1 VKTLFRSLALTI
13 LLAVMPVPCFALRQ
27 IGIVSKKEAQEL
39 GLELRAT
46 AAGPDAAWLELK
58 FRPEGELKG
67 YSHVELEIRD
77 GEKLLLSYAALGEKR
92 SSSGSVVVRF
102 MAGRA
107 FLEKITLTVVTG
119 VATAHLGRELR
130 MKDFVDLQKIR

>member
-58 FRPEGELKG
+58 FRPEGEL
-67 YSHVELEIRD
+67 
-77 GEKLLLSYAALGEKR
+77 
-92 SSSGSVVVRF
+92 
-102 MAGRA
+102 
-107 FLEKITLTVVTG
+107 
-119 VATAHLGRELR
+119 
-130 MKDFVDLQKIR
+130 